1 MSTIRFGL
9 IGYGLFGAHHA
20 RAIVAAPGAELRAIA
35 VPSEKSQAAASAAH
49 PQATIH
55 THYQDLLARDDID
68 AVSVV
73 VPNRW
78 HYEVGR
84 AVLQSER
91 HLLLEKPMALT
102 LSQCDELVAL
112 AQQHDLVL
120 AIGHE
125 LRVSSLW
132 GGVKQLIDQGAIG
145 KPRAALVELSR
156 FPYRQ
161 GSGGWRYDRDRV
173 GSWILEEPIHF
184 FDLARWYM
192 ARSGNP
198 TTIYARA
205 NAAHHSSNSSFPGS
219 SLGMQDREAPASLT
233 PDLHSHFTATLGFD
247 DGAYAVI
254 VQTLSAFG
262 HHQTVKVS
270 GSAGTIW
277 ANWNAP
283 DARDPHPTFSLRYGL
298 GDSIQQMTF
307 EKSTGELLELADEVT
322 GFVHAVQT
330 GQPPPCS
337 GDDGR
342 WSALLCLAAEES
354 VQQQK
359 EILLADYI
367 AVHGSPDERE
377 A

>member
-1 MSTIRFGL
+1 MNAPAIRFGL

-20 RAIVAAPGAELRAIA
+20 RAIAAAPGAELRAIA
-35 VPSEKSQAAASAAH
+35 VPSERSQGVAAAAH
-49 PQATIH
+49 PDATIH

-84 AVLQSER
+84 AVLMSER
-91 HLLLEKPMALT
+91 HLLLEKPMALS
-102 LSQCDELVAL
+102 LAHCDELIAL
-112 AQQHDLVL
+112 AAQHELVL
-120 AIGHE
+120 AVGHE

-132 GGVKQLIDQGAIG
+132 GGVKKLIDDGVIG
-145 KPRAALVELSR
+145 RPRAALVELSR

-192 ARSGNP
+192 AKSGNP
-198 TTIYARA
+198 TTIYSRA
-205 NAAHHSSNSSFPGS
+205 NP
-219 SLGMQDREAPASLT
+219 REPAQIE
-233 PDLHSHFTATLGFD
+233 LHDHFTATLGFAD
-247 DGAYAVI
+247 NAYAVI

-277 ANWNAP
+277 AQWNAP

-298 GDSIQQMTF
+298 GDSIQEMKF
-307 EKSTGELLELADEVT
+307 EKSTGELLELADEVAA
-322 GFVHAVQT
+322 FVHAIQS
-330 GQPPPCS
+330 GQLPPCT

-342 WSALLCLAAEES
+342 WSALMCLAAEES
-354 VQQQK
+354 VRQQK
-359 EILLADYI
+359 ELVLAEYA
-367 AVHGSPDERE
+367 AVRGG
-377 A
+377 